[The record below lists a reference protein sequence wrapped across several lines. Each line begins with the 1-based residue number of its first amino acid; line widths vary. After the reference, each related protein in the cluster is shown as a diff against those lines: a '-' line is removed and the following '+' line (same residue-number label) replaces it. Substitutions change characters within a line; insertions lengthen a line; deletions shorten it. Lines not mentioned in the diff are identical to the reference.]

1 MSALFIATATVK
13 MGQTTTDKDGN
24 VVKHTKPSCEFDPDG
39 GSVIVGK
46 LKITDDTMEPDG
58 PVDVFGDW
66 DAAGYLRQAL
76 EIIKPKRRHNVPD
89 FEGIIKGMVAKSF
102 DKDCPFI
109 DHCKTMY
116 CRDCIVN
123 ERAKEAA
130 DEC

>member
-24 VVKHTKPSCEFDPDG
+24 VIKSTPPSCEFDPAG

-66 DAAGYLRQAL
+66 DAAGYLAHVL
-76 EIIKPKRRHNVPD
+76 AELKPTRKVNIPD
-89 FEGIIKGMVAKSF
+89 FREIVKGMVGDQF
-102 DKDCPFI
+102 DKDCPFGE
-109 DHCKTMY
+109 HCNAVL
-116 CRDCIVN
+116 CRDCIVTQWI
-123 ERAKEAA
+123 EEEA